1 MYKLSIKELN
11 KKLAAKEISAAEL
24 AKYYLNRAKNLDSK
38 YEAFV
43 TFNDSAIEQA
53 SSIASI
59 DNILAGIPLG
69 IKDNINTKGLRTT
82 CSSKMLENYIPPY
95 NATVMEKL
103 NSKNI
108 VNIGKLNMDEFAM
121 GSSTESSFYKKT
133 KNPHDVTKVP
143 GGSSGGSAA
152 SVAARQVVAALGSDT
167 GGSIRQPAAFCGV
180 VGMKPTYGLVSRYGL
195 IAFASSLDQIG
206 PISTTVED
214 NAILMEAIA
223 GADLRDSTSN
233 QKLGKIDYT
242 SKLAA
247 GVKGK
252 KVGVIRDLMSE
263 QINPQILEKVN
274 NAVKILEKNGAVV
287 DYIDMPNLKYGLS
300 VYYIIA
306 PAEASANL
314 ARFDGVRFGYRSPN
328 GKNLNEM
335 YEFTRAE
342 GFGSE
347 VKRRIMLGTYTLSS
361 GFYDAYY
368 LKAQK
373 VRKLI
378 ADEFHGAFSQFDL
391 LISPTTPTTAF
402 GFDAKSSPLEMYLA
416 DICTI
421 PTNLAG
427 IPTISI
433 PVGFDDA
440 NLPVGMQI
448 FGNAWQEE
456 LIYQASYVVEQE
468 LKLVLLPKE

>member
-43 TFNDSAIEQA
+43 TFNDSAVAQA
-53 SSIASI
+53 SAITSI

-82 CSSKMLENYIPPY
+82 CSSKMLENYVPPY

-133 KNPHDVTKVP
+133 KNPHDITKVP

-252 KVGVIRDLMSE
+252 KVGIIRDLMSE

-314 ARFDGVRFGYRSPN
+314 ARFDGVRFGYRSPS

-378 ADEFHGAFSQFDL
+378 SDEFHRAFSQFDL

-468 LKLVLLPKE
+468 LKLDLLPKE

>member
-1 MYKLSIKELN
+1 M
-11 KKLAAKEISAAEL
+11 
-24 AKYYLNRAKNLDSK
+24 
-38 YEAFV
+38 
-43 TFNDSAIEQA
+43 
-53 SSIASI
+53 
-59 DNILAGIPLG
+59 
-69 IKDNINTKGLRTT
+69 
-82 CSSKMLENYIPPY
+82 
-95 NATVMEKL
+95 
-103 NSKNI
+103 
-108 VNIGKLNMDEFAM
+108 
-121 GSSTESSFYKKT
+121 
-133 KNPHDVTKVP
+133 
-143 GGSSGGSAA
+143 
-152 SVAARQVVAALGSDT
+152 AALGSDT

-180 VGMKPTYGLVSRYGL
+180 VGMKPTYGLVSRFGL

-206 PISTTVED
+206 PITTTVED
-214 NAILMEAIA
+214 NAILMGAIA
-223 GADLRDSTSN
+223 GGDPRDSTSN
-233 QKLGKIDYT
+233 QKITSIDYT
-242 SKLAA
+242 GRLAA
-247 GVKGK
+247 GVTGK
-252 KVGVIRDLMSE
+252 KVAVIRDLMNE

-274 NAVKILEKNGAVV
+274 DAVKILERNGAEI

-378 ADEFHGAFSQFDL
+378 ADEFTRAFASYDL

-402 GFDAKSSPLEMYLA
+402 GFNAKSSPLEMYLA

-468 LKLVLLPKE
+468 LKLNLLPKE

>member
-24 AKYYLNRAKNLDSK
+24 AKYYLGRAKSLDSK

-43 TFNDSAIEQA
+43 TFNDSAVEHA
-53 SSIASI
+53 SAIAHI

-82 CSSKMLENYIPPY
+82 CSSKMLENYVPPY
-95 NATVMEKL
+95 DATVMEKL
-103 NSKNI
+103 NSRNI

-121 GSSTESSFYKKT
+121 GSSTESSYYKKT
-133 KNPHDVTKVP
+133 KNPHDITKVP

-152 SVAARQVVAALGSDT
+152 SVASRQVVAALGSDT

-223 GADLRDSTSN
+223 GADPRDSTSN

-378 ADEFHGAFSQFDL
+378 ADEFHRAFSQFDL

-468 LKLVLLPKE
+468 LKLSLLPKE

>member
-43 TFNDSAIEQA
+43 TFNDNAVAQA
-53 SSIASI
+53 SEITSI

-223 GADLRDSTSN
+223 GADPRDSTSN

-378 ADEFHGAFSQFDL
+378 ADEFHRAFSQFDL

-468 LKLVLLPKE
+468 LKLDLLPKE

>member
-43 TFNDSAIEQA
+43 TFNDNAVAQASAIT
-53 SSIASI
+53 SIN
-59 DNILAGIPLG
+59 NILAGIPLG

-82 CSSKMLENYIPPY
+82 CSSKMLENYVPPY

-223 GADLRDSTSN
+223 GADPRDSTSN

-378 ADEFHGAFSQFDL
+378 ADEFHRAFSQFDL

-468 LKLVLLPKE
+468 LKLDLLPKE

>member
-24 AKYYLNRAKNLDSK
+24 TKYYLDRAKKLDTK
-38 YEAFV
+38 YESFV
-43 TFNDSAIEQA
+43 TFNENALVQASAIPH
-53 SSIASI
+53 IN
-59 DNILAGIPLG
+59 NILAGIPLG

-82 CSSKMLENYIPPY
+82 CSSKMLENYVPPY

-214 NAILMEAIA
+214 NAILMESIA
-223 GADLRDSTSN
+223 GADSRDSTSN
-233 QKLGKIDYT
+233 QNLGKIDYT

-252 KVGVIRDLMSE
+252 KIGVIRDLMSE

-378 ADEFHGAFSQFDL
+378 ADEFHRAFSQFDL

-468 LKLVLLPKE
+468 LKLDLMPKE